1 MLSNSQIA
9 VLAALFV
16 ATGIRRTE
24 RQLIDALEAVG
35 AVTPETATALPLT
48 NWLKKQLFRRLLN
61 GGAVGETQEMKQYLN
76 VVGYAAYRRRRMLRG
91 LVAVLIVALL
101 GVYFYLRSP
110 HPS

>member
-48 NWLKKQLFRRLLN
+48 NWLKKQLFRRLQN
-61 GGAVGETQEMKQYLN
+61 GGAVGETAEMKQYLN
-76 VVGYAAYRRRRMLRG
+76 VVGYAAYRRRRRVRAF
-91 LVAVLIVALL
+91 VAILIVAAL
-101 GVYFYLRSP
+101 GVYAYFRTA
-110 HPS
+110 HP

>member
-24 RQLIDALEAVG
+24 RQIIDALEAVG

-48 NWLKKQLFRRLLN
+48 NWLKKQLN